1 LLGGRGFLGGLLLSG
16 GGSLSGS
23 SLSGGGLSGGGLSGG
38 GLSGG
43 LNFFLRG
50 SLGVSNFLFVG
61 EFFLVFSGLLLSV
74 FFEDLLVIS
83 LGLSGSFP
91 SGLLVSL
98 RNDCQN
104 S

>member
-1 LLGGRGFLGGLLLSG
+1 LSGDGGLLGGLLLSG

-23 SLSGGGLSGGGLSGG
+23 SLGGGSLGGSS
-38 GLSGG
+38 LSGG
-43 LNFFLRG
+43 LNGSLDFFLGG
-50 SLGVSNFLFVG
+50 SLGMSSFLSVG
-61 EFFLVFSGLLLSV
+61 NFFLVFSSLLLSV
-74 FFEDLLVIS
+74 FFEDLVVVS

-98 RNDCQN
+98 RNDCEN